1 MKKLFLLLTLLCIL
15 FSAQAQLKISTYG
28 NVGIGTT
35 TPQYKFDLNIGTVD
49 TFRIHTWTN
58 TYIDQ
63 SGAYGS
69 LCFRPEMDYY
79 LQLGTSQKKV
89 GQIWAFEIR
98 GLWEIEYSD
107 FRMKENIRPIENALQ
122 RIRQVNGVQYTMKS
136 ENFEEIPEEK
146 REEFTHNEYGVI
158 AQDLQRIFPELVVP
172 DEDGNYGVKYTR
184 LIPIMVEAIKEQQ
197 NMIDSLQQKLI
208 EERSLLMESIHELQN
223 EISLQQEMPNNNF
236 NTMPQGAGDML
247 RVFQNSPNPF
257 TEATTIHCYV
267 PEDFQNVQLC
277 VYDMQGVRQKCIPVS
292 GRQHTEVQI
301 SAEELPAGIYSYLL
315 MGNGQL
321 SDAKLMILTK

>member
-1 MKKLFLLLTLLCIL
+1 MKKLFLSATLFCIV
-15 FSAQAQLKISTYG
+15 FSGFAQLKISTYG
-28 NVGIGTT
+28 NVGVGTT
-35 TPQYKFDLNIGTVD
+35 TPQYKLDLNLGTVD

-58 TYIDQ
+58 AYIDQ

-79 LQLGTSQKKV
+79 LQFGTSQKKV

-146 REEFTHNEYGVI
+146 REEFTRNDYGVI
-158 AQDLQRIFPELVVP
+158 AQDLLEIFPELVVP

-197 NMIDSLQQKLI
+197 NMIDSLQQKII
-208 EERSLLMESIHELQN
+208 EERSLLLESINVLQN
-223 EISLQQEMPNNNF
+223 EISQQQEMPNTSL
-236 NTMPQGAGDML
+236 NTVPQGSGDML

-267 PEDFQNVQLC
+267 PADFRNVQLC
-277 VYDMQGVRQKCIPVS
+277 VYDMQGVRQKCISVS

-301 SAEELPAGIYSYLL
+301 SAEELPAGIFSYLL
-315 MGNGQL
+315 IGDGQV
-321 SDAKLMILTK
+321 SEAKLMILTK

>member
-1 MKKLFLLLTLLCIL
+1 MKKLFLSATLFCIV
-15 FSAQAQLKISTYG
+15 FSGFAQLKISTYG

-35 TPQYKFDLNIGTVD
+35 TPQYKLDLNLGTVD

-58 TYIDQ
+58 AYIDQ

-79 LQLGTSQKKV
+79 LQFGTSQKKV

-146 REEFTHNEYGVI
+146 REEFTRNDYGVI
-158 AQDLQRIFPELVVP
+158 AQDLLEIFPELVVP

-197 NMIDSLQQKLI
+197 SMIDRLQQKI
-208 EERSLLMESIHELQN
+208 VEERSLLMESINELQN
-223 EISLQQEMPNNNF
+223 EISQQQGMQ
-236 NTMPQGAGDML
+236 NTSSNTVPQGSGDML

-257 TEATTIHCYV
+257 TESTIIHCYV
-267 PEDFQNVQLC
+267 PADFRNVQLC

-301 SAEELPAGIYSYLL
+301 SAEELPAGIFSYLL
-315 MGNGQL
+315 IGDGQV
-321 SDAKLMILTK
+321 SEAKLMILTK

>member
-1 MKKLFLLLTLLCIL
+1 MKKLFLSATLFCIV
-15 FSAQAQLKISTYG
+15 FSGFAQLKISTYG

-35 TPQYKFDLNIGTVD
+35 TPQYKLDLNLGTVD

-58 TYIDQ
+58 AYIDQ
-63 SGAYGS
+63 SGTYGS

-79 LQLGTSQKKV
+79 LQFGTSQKKV

-146 REEFTHNEYGVI
+146 REEFTRNDYGVI
-158 AQDLQRIFPELVVP
+158 AQDLLEIFPELVVP

-184 LIPIMVEAIKEQQ
+184 FIPIMVEAIKEQQ
-197 NMIDSLQQKLI
+197 NMIDSLQQKII
-208 EERSLLMESIHELQN
+208 EERSLLLESINVLQN
-223 EISLQQEMPNNNF
+223 EISQQQEMPNTSL
-236 NTMPQGAGDML
+236 NTVPQGSGDML

-267 PEDFQNVQLC
+267 PADFRNVQLC
-277 VYDMQGVRQKCIPVS
+277 VYDMQGVRQKCISVS

-301 SAEELPAGIYSYLL
+301 SAEELPAGIFSYLL
-315 MGNGQL
+315 IGDGQV
-321 SDAKLMILTK
+321 SEAKLMILTK

>member
-1 MKKLFLLLTLLCIL
+1 MKKLFLSATLFCIV
-15 FSAQAQLKISTYG
+15 FSGFAQLKISTYG

-35 TPQYKFDLNIGTVD
+35 TPQYKLDLNLGTVD

-79 LQLGTSQKKV
+79 LQFGTSQKKV

-146 REEFTHNEYGVI
+146 REEFTRNDYGVI
-158 AQDLQRIFPELVVP
+158 AQDLLEIFPELVVP

-197 NMIDSLQQKLI
+197 NMIDSLQQKII
-208 EERSLLMESIHELQN
+208 EERSLLLESINVLQN
-223 EISLQQEMPNNNF
+223 EISQQQEMPNTSL
-236 NTMPQGAGDML
+236 NTVPQGSGDML

-267 PEDFQNVQLC
+267 PADFRNVQLC
-277 VYDMQGVRQKCIPVS
+277 VYDMQGVRQKCISVS

-301 SAEELPAGIYSYLL
+301 SAEELPAGIFSYLL
-315 MGNGQL
+315 IGDGQV
-321 SDAKLMILTK
+321 SEAKLMILTK

>member
-1 MKKLFLLLTLLCIL
+1 MKNLFLSAMFFCIV
-15 FSAQAQLKISTYG
+15 FSGFAQLKISTYG

-35 TPQYKFDLNIGTVD
+35 TPQYKLDLNLGTVD
-49 TFRIHTWTN
+49 TFRIHTWTD

-79 LQLGTSQKKV
+79 LQFGTSQKKV

-184 LIPIMVEAIKEQQ
+184 LIPIMIEAIKEQQ
-197 NMIDSLQQKLI
+197 NMIDSLQQKGM
-208 EERSLLMESIHELQN
+208 EERSLLMESIHELRN

-257 TEATTIHCYV
+257 TEVTAIRCYV
-267 PEDFQNVQLC
+267 PAYFQNVQLC

-301 SAEELPAGIYSYLL
+301 SAEELPAGIFSYLL
-315 MGNGQL
+315 IGDGQV
-321 SDAKLMILTK
+321 SEAKLMILTK

>member
-1 MKKLFLLLTLLCIL
+1 MKKILLSATLFCIV
-15 FSAQAQLKISTYG
+15 FSGFAQLKISTYG

-35 TPQYKFDLNIGTVD
+35 TPQYKLDLNIGTVD

-146 REEFTHNEYGVI
+146 REEFTRNDYGVI
-158 AQDLQRIFPELVVP
+158 AQDLLEIFPELVVS

-197 NMIDSLQQKLI
+197 NMIDSLQLKI
-208 EERSLLMESIHELQN
+208 VEERSLLLESINVLQD
-223 EISLQQEMPNNNF
+223 EISQQQERPNTSS
-236 NTMPQGAGDML
+236 NTMPQGTGDML

-267 PEDFQNVQLC
+267 PADLQSVQLC
-277 VYDMQGVRQKCIPVS
+277 VYDMQGVRQKCNPVS
-292 GRQHTEVQI
+292 GRHHTEVQI

-315 MGNGQL
+315 IGDGQV
-321 SDAKLMILTK
+321 SEAKLMILTK

>member
-1 MKKLFLLLTLLCIL
+1 MKKLFLSATLFCIV
-15 FSAQAQLKISTYG
+15 FSGFAQLKISTYG

-35 TPQYKFDLNIGTVD
+35 TPQYKLDLNLGTVD

-58 TYIDQ
+58 AYIDQ

-79 LQLGTSQKKV
+79 LQFGTSQKKV

-146 REEFTHNEYGVI
+146 REEFTRNDYGVI
-158 AQDLQRIFPELVVP
+158 AQDLLEIFPELVVP

-197 NMIDSLQQKLI
+197 SMIDSLQQKI
-208 EERSLLMESIHELQN
+208 VEERSLLMESINELQN
-223 EISLQQEMPNNNF
+223 EISQQQGMQ
-236 NTMPQGAGDML
+236 NTSSNTVPQGSGDML

-257 TEATTIHCYV
+257 TESTIIHCYV
-267 PEDFQNVQLC
+267 PADFRNVQLC

-301 SAEELPAGIYSYLL
+301 SAEELPAGIFSYLL
-315 MGNGQL
+315 IGDGQV
-321 SDAKLMILTK
+321 SEAKLMILTK